1 MENAMSH
8 PALLPFDLEATTLTN
23 RLVVAPMTRV
33 SAEEDGTPTA
43 EMADYYARY
52 AQGGFGIVIT
62 EGVYTDEAYS
72 QGYFNQP
79 GITTDRHAKA
89 WGQIS
94 DAVRQAGAQPVMQL
108 MHAGAL
114 SQGNPYRSSTAAPSA
129 VRPLR
134 AMMEAY
140 GGSGPWPVPH
150 AMTPA
155 DIEQVINGFVTSA
168 LAAKGAGFAGVE
180 VHSANGYLLD
190 QFLTPYT
197 NTRTDEFGGSITN
210 RIRLTASIIAAIREA
225 VADPEFWVGV
235 RLSQGKVNDHDYRWE
250 HGAEEA
256 ALIFASVSD
265 ATYIH
270 IAGEGSGWEESALL
284 DNGETITALARR
296 VTQKPVIANGNLA
309 DADLASRVVSEG
321 HADLISL
328 GRTALANPDYP
339 AKLAAGTAPAA
350 FNPAMLDPEVTL
362 ANAAS
367 WNARN
372 AAASPA

>member
-1 MENAMSH
+1 MSH
-8 PALLPFDLEATTLTN
+8 PALQPFDLEATALHN
-23 RLVVAPMTRV
+23 RLAVAPMTRV

-52 AQGGFGIVIT
+52 ARGGFGIVIT

-72 QGYFNQP
+72 QGYLNQP
-79 GITTDRHAKA
+79 GITADRHVEA

-94 DAVRQAGAQPVMQL
+94 DAVREAGAQPVMQL

-114 SQGNPYRSSTAAPSA
+114 SQGNRYRRSTAGPSA

-140 GGSGPWPVPH
+140 GGSGPWPVPK
-150 AMTPA
+150 AMTEE
-155 DIEQVINGFVTSA
+155 DIDQVVAGFVASA
-168 LAAKGAGFAGVE
+168 QAARTAGFAGVE
-180 VHSANGYLLD
+180 VHAANGYLLD

-197 NTRTDEFGGSITN
+197 NTRVDEFGGSVTN
-210 RIRLTASIIAAIREA
+210 RVRLTASVIAAIRAA
-225 VADPEFWVGV
+225 VPDPGFWIGV
-235 RLSQGKVNDHDYRWE
+235 RLSQGKVNDHGYRWE
-250 HGAEEA
+250 QGAEEA
-256 ALIFASVSD
+256 ALIFATVNS

-270 IAGEGSGWEESALL
+270 IAGEGSGWEEGALL

-309 DADLASRVVSEG
+309 KADLAARVVYDG

-328 GRTALANPDYP
+328 GRSALANPDYP
-339 AKLAAGTAPAA
+339 AMLARGTAPAE
-350 FNPAMLDPEVTL
+350 FDPAMLSPWVTL
-362 ANAAS
+362 ANSAT

-372 AAASPA
+372 AAASTA

>member
-1 MENAMSH
+1 MSH
-8 PALLPFDLEATTLTN
+8 PALLPFNLEATTLTN
-23 RLVVAPMTRV
+23 RLAVAPMTRV

-62 EGVYTDEAYS
+62 EGVYTDEAHS
-72 QGYFNQP
+72 QGYLNQP

-89 WGQIS
+89 WDQIS

-114 SQGNPYRSSTAAPSA
+114 SQGNRYCSSTAGPSA

-140 GGSGPWPVPH
+140 GGSGPWPVPK
-150 AMTPA
+150 ALTA
-155 DIEQVINGFVTSA
+155 QDIEEVTTGFVNSA
-168 LAAKGAGFAGVE
+168 LAAKAAGFAGVE
-180 VHSANGYLLD
+180 VHAANGYLLD

-197 NTRTDEFGGSITN
+197 NTRTDEFGGSVTN
-210 RIRLTASIIAAIREA
+210 RVRLTASIISSIRSAIP
-225 VADPEFWVGV
+225 DPEFWVGV

-250 HGAEEA
+250 QGAEEA
-256 ALIFASVSD
+256 ALIFASVSH
-265 ATYIH
+265 ATYLH

-309 DADLASRVVSEG
+309 DADLAARVVTEG

-339 AKLAAGTAPAA
+339 AKLARGSEPAV
-350 FNPAMLDPEVTL
+350 FDPAMLAPKVTL
-362 ANAAS
+362 ANAQTWSAQ
-367 WNARN
+367 N
-372 AAASPA
+372 AAAATA

>member
-1 MENAMSH
+1 MEKSMSH
-8 PALLPFDLEATTLTN
+8 PALQPFNLETTALPN
-23 RLVVAPMTRV
+23 RLAVAPMTRV

-72 QGYFNQP
+72 QGYLNQP
-79 GITTDRHAKA
+79 GITTDQHAKA
-89 WGQIS
+89 WGQVS

-114 SQGNPYRSSTAAPSA
+114 SQGNRYRRSTAGPSS

-140 GGSGPWPVPH
+140 GGSGPWPVPK
-150 AMTPA
+150 AMTA
-155 DIEQVINGFVTSA
+155 EDIEQVIAGFVASA
-168 LAAKGAGFAGVE
+168 QAARAAGFTGVE
-180 VHSANGYLLD
+180 VHAANGYLLD

-210 RIRLTASIIAAIREA
+210 RVRLTASVIAAIRAA
-225 VADPEFWVGV
+225 VPDPGFWVGV

-250 HGAEEA
+250 QGAQEA
-256 ALIFASVSD
+256 ALIFATISQ

-270 IAGEGSGWEESALL
+270 IAGEGSGWEEGALL
-284 DNGETITALARR
+284 DNGESITALARR

-309 DADLASRVVSEG
+309 DASLAAMVVAEG

-328 GRTALANPDYP
+328 GRSALANPDYP
-339 AKLAAGTAPAA
+339 AKLARGIDPEA
-350 FNPAMLDPEVTL
+350 FDPAMLSPKVTL
-362 ANAAS
+362 ANTAT

-372 AAASPA
+372 AAASTF